1 MNSAPNPST
10 KSAAT
15 SLSRPSPVRSWGQN
29 GVSSL
34 LSQDVSSPLLLL
46 PSPAQ
51 CVPIQFLKHV
61 ILCQN
66 LDKLACVAVCN
77 LDAYWWQVWSA
88 STRACPHGTA
98 LGTTD
103 TQSRRMKLHIRGVC
117 VGGAHSLSCAHVP
130 RSALSAQWM
139 VPDAPLG

>member
-1 MNSAPNPST
+1 MLIWPTGMDHGCCWKAFSYLSREQVNSAPNPST

-77 LDAYWWQVWSA
+77 LDAVKRTLLVA
-88 STRACPHGTA
+88 GV
-98 LGTTD
+98 
-103 TQSRRMKLHIRGVC
+103 VC
-117 VGGAHSLSCAHVP
+117 VHACMPTWHCTGH
-130 RSALSAQWM
+130 
-139 VPDAPLG
+139 D